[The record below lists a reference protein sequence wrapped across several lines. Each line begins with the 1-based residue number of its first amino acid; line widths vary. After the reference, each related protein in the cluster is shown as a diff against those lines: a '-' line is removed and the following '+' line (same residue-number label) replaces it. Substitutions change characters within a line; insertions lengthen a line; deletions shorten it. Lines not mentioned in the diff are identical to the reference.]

1 MSKAKSVLFLA
12 FLFCLSSVKSSLLLP
27 EFELPWDR
35 IDACKNSCDKTYEG
49 KSPNHV
55 SSCSRGCR
63 FYSMAEMIAKTT
75 ELDMTIVMKACSSSC
90 QDSYLVDTPERSACL
105 SGCNTMNKLRKP
117 VPEDITISSTF
128 SFSFFF
134 DDGNGLKS
142 IQQSD
147 GDTFIPGEAEVSVG
161 EPDMASLEKD
171 NELETV
177 DVLTDPAL
185 MGQSGIGILSE
196 IKLPVV
202 KVKTL
207 PVELHGDINVA
218 CLDAKVTSEPQGCW
232 WLPAIVLDAFR
243 YLPPCILFFS
253 VMLLTFIIC
262 CLCFGFCRVRIR
274 LQQRQQQI
282 TDDDKSALLV
292 DDAFSCCPESDCPK
306 YSLFVP
312 ECGALVKQPPP
323 KYDDVIVID
332 AELAKLAE
340 ASACKPTETI

>member
-75 ELDMTIVMKACSSSC
+75 ELDMTIAMKACSS
-90 QDSYLVDTPERSACL
+90 L
-105 SGCNTMNKLRKP
+105 
-117 VPEDITISSTF
+117 
-128 SFSFFF
+128 
-134 DDGNGLKS
+134 
-142 IQQSD
+142 
-147 GDTFIPGEAEVSVG
+147 SVG

-207 PVELHGDINVA
+207 PVELHADVA
-218 CLDAKVTSEPQGCW
+218 CIDAKVTSEPQGCW
-232 WLPAIVLDAFR
+232 WLPAIVLDAFSH
-243 YLPPCILFFS
+243 LPPCILFFS

-262 CLCFGFCRVRIR
+262 CLCFGFCRVRVK

-332 AELAKLAE
+332 AELAKMAE